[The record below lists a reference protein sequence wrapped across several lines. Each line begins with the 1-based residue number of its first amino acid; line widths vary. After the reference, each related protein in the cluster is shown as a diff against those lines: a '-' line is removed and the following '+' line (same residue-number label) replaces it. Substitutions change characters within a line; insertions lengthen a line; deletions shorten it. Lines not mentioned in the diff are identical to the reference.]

1 MTIIIYDLYI
11 ATLWRSSLFA
21 VVQDFIKLI
30 NYRVLNLLSLE
41 GLEGKIF
48 CLYKPNYRLT
58 GFHDGGTLRGSQNFL
73 EPFEH
78 LFSTESPR
86 SSLTKQTVVFLKP
99 TITANLHQMFLLY

>member
-41 GLEGKIF
+41 ALEGKIF
-48 CLYKPNYRLT
+48 CLYNPNYRLT

-78 LFSTESPR
+78 LFSTESPC